1 MKKLL
6 SLIIAFVPMLALAQT
21 TVITDA
27 NSLTRKLIDIGNVA
41 IYVLISIAVIWII
54 FRSVQFIME
63 SDSDKRK
70 EHRASII
77 WGIVGLAIILS
88 IWGLVNIF
96 TNTFRTTPPT
106 TTIPQINNYT
116 TPTIK

>member
-1 MKKLL
+1 MKKIL
-6 SLIIAFVPMLALAQT
+6 SSIIAFVPMIALAQT
-21 TVITDA
+21 SVITDA
-27 NSLTRKLIDIGNVA
+27 NSLSRKLVDIGNLV
-41 IYVLISIAVIWII
+41 IYFLIAVAVIWII
-54 FRSVQFIME
+54 VRSVQFIME
-63 SDSDKRK
+63 SDSEKRK
-70 EHRASII
+70 EHRTSII

-116 TPTIK
+116 TPIIK